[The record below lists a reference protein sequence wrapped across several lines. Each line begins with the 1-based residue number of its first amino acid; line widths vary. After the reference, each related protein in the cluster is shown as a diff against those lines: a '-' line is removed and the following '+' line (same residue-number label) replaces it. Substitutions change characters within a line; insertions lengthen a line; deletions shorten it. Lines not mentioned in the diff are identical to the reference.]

1 MEQTIEIK
9 KVKMNNDSSLTVN
22 YEECITGDMP
32 VVNKFTYEGGGKAH
46 VDMKE
51 ALNALNVHLM
61 LITEQ
66 AKTKTANTLDS
77 IVVTGFVIG
86 GDDEETKGVTLIGRR
101 TLKGNRVLNLVSP
114 FIKFTD
120 EDYADIT
127 DLAVAVSEA
136 EAEAKEYL
144 KGKITPDAQMDIE
157 FPEHADEMTDELA

>member
-1 MEQTIEIK
+1 MEKTIEIK

-22 YEECITGDMP
+22 YEEVSTGDAP

-46 VDMKE
+46 ADMKN

-66 AKTKTANTLDS
+66 AKTKTAQTLDS

-86 GDDEETKGVTLIGRR
+86 GDDEENRGVTLIGRR

-114 FIKFTD
+114 FIKFSD
-120 EDYADIT
+120 EYYAEII
-127 DLAVAVSEA
+127 DLSAAVGTAVAETI
-136 EAEAKEYL
+136 EYL
-144 KGKITPDAQMDIE
+144 DGKVTPDAQLEME
-157 FPEHADEMTDELA
+157 FGGGDPDTEELS